1 MADEPDNL
9 VLVMLRKLDA
19 KFDRQGEEIRELKA
33 RMMAVEDMFAF
44 LVTAVTRIQHSL
56 ERLEAR
62 VERIEKRLGL
72 IDEPTI

>member
-1 MADEPDNL
+1 MPDEPENL

-19 KFDRQGEEIRELKA
+19 KFDRQGEEIRELKS

-56 ERLEAR
+56 ERLEVR